1 MFFVWSL
8 MNEVVR
14 MVNNELNLV
23 QMDAVSK
30 HFPGVQALDH
40 VTFACHKGE
49 IHALIGENG
58 AGKSTLIKILGGVFP
73 PDSGNIS
80 VRGEH
85 VSFKSP
91 HEAQQAGIRIVHQ
104 EFSLIP
110 YMSVTENILLGQEKC
125 RLGFVNASKLRQQ
138 AMQSLEM
145 VHAYLDPD
153 TWVSHLNAGQQKLVE
168 IAKALAT
175 APNILIVDEPTA
187 PLTKQETQDFFQV
200 LKTLQKAGTTII
212 YISHRLEEIFQIADR
227 VTVLKD
233 GKKVTTKEIGAT
245 NEDEVIRLMIGRELG
260 DMFPEKTA
268 AITQEPILSV
278 RRLSYR
284 DELSDI
290 QFDLHKGE
298 ILGIAG
304 LEGQGQDILLKT
316 IFGIFPKDQG
326 EIRIDGNSIDIR
338 SPAQAIEA
346 GMALVTDKRGSE
358 GLCLEL
364 SVRDNLA
371 LPTLHT
377 RQHFGVINSAQ
388 ENAIIHASVAHL
400 QIRTPSLKQLVK
412 LLSGGNQQKIVV
424 GKWLIANPR
433 IMLFIDPTAG
443 IDVGAKTEL
452 YRLMR
457 ELADQKGLGVLVVTS
472 DMLELLGLCDRIL
485 VMYQGRLVREIP
497 GNEATEEEIMRAAV
511 GKTQPSNRH
520 GNQGTEGGQIS

>member
-1 MFFVWSL
+1 MASHES
-8 MNEVVR
+8 NI
-14 MVNNELNLV
+14 V

-30 HFPGVQALDH
+30 HFPGVQALDN

-73 PDSGNIS
+73 PDSGHIS
-80 VRGEH
+80 VRGEQ
-85 VSFKSP
+85 VCFKSP
-91 HEAQQAGIRIVHQ
+91 HEAQQSGIKIVHQ

-110 YMSVTENILLGQEKC
+110 SMSVTENILLGQEEC
-125 RLGFVNASKLRQQ
+125 RFGFVNASKLRQHALQ
-138 AMQSLEM
+138 ALELA
-145 VHAYLDPD
+145 HARIDPD
-153 TWVSHLNAGQQKLVE
+153 IWVSHLNAGQQKLVE
-168 IAKALAT
+168 IAKALT
-175 APNILIVDEPTA
+175 TTPDILVVDEPTA

-200 LKTLQKAGTTII
+200 LKKLRQAGTTII

-233 GKKVTTKEIGAT
+233 GKKVDTKTIGET
-245 NEDEVIRLMIGRELG
+245 NEDNVIRMMIGRELG
-260 DMFPEKTA
+260 DMFPEKIA
-268 AITQEPILSV
+268 SSRQEPLLSV
-278 RRLSYR
+278 RRLNYK
-284 DELSDI
+284 DELRDI
-290 QFDLHKGE
+290 QFDLYKGE

-316 IFGIFPKDQG
+316 IFGVFPKD
-326 EIRIDGNSIDIR
+326 DGDLHIAGRPMEIR
-338 SPAQAIEA
+338 SPARAIEA

-377 RQHFGVINSAQ
+377 RQHLGVIDSNRENS
-388 ENAIIHASVAHL
+388 IVHDSVAHL

-412 LLSGGNQQKIVV
+412 FLSGGNQQKIVV
-424 GKWLIANPR
+424 GKWLIAHPR

-457 ELADQKGLGVLVVTS
+457 ELADQQGLGVLVVTS

-485 VMYQGRLVREIP
+485 VMYQGRLVHEIP
-497 GNEATEEEIMRAAV
+497 GNEATEEQIMRAAV
-511 GKTQPSNRH
+511 GKTPPPHHQR
-520 GNQGTEGGQIS
+520 TEGGQTS